1 MIRGGSLLFC
11 VFAAVMAGCSSSQ
24 PSEKFLNE
32 AMRIIVNVNPNISGG
47 VETETLK
54 MKPANLYGIFDRD
67 VRKKEWK
74 KEHENSW
81 ILVVKGRDP
90 VNKTATTFEFTLVL
104 VPQYDNDVVV
114 KTIKVN
120 GRTFSSIEVADM
132 MRYLDQGFAA
142 QR

>member
-1 MIRGGSLLFC
+1 MIRGGSILLC
-11 VFAAVMAGCSSSQ
+11 VIAAVMAGCSSPQ

-32 AMRIIVNVNPNISGG
+32 AMRIIVNVNPDIAGG

-54 MKPANLYGIFDRD
+54 MSPANLHGIFDRD

-90 VNKTATTFEFTLVL
+90 VNKTATTFEFTLVM
-104 VPQYDNDVVV
+104 VPQYDDDVVV

-132 MRYLDQGFAA
+132 MRYLDQGFTA
-142 QR
+142 QK